1 MTSIDDDAQK
11 QLTDATC
18 GFDELFQN
26 ELDNARKIFADSDS
40 PFHQLGLGVCAF
52 LEAALGMETGLLVE
66 AQRCL
71 SLSEAGSKKQLKASK
86 YYAKPTTKFPSG
98 TEWELLNSD
107 AVILLGLNHALSESY
122 MGYLQ
127 CLYSL
132 NSAHSKFTK
141 LYKAVYPYGLDAYA
155 TPAPSPPQS
164 NTPSTVSSAASST
177 LSVATTST
185 AAPSTPASTI
195 SKRSGFFSR
204 FTSVSSSTTSLPL
217 ETRVHAER
225 GSVDELILSGTAFGY
240 GLFNLVFSLL
250 PAKIRGVVG
259 FLGFTSDRKLAL
271 QALAVSANFSDVHGV
286 FAGALTDMRRLGF
299 CGSGCADLL
308 RLALMT
314 YHGVVLLL
322 SGYQADEQHILRQ
335 YRAIVDKLSTRY
347 PRGSLWILN
356 RAKIL
361 RMSYDTEG
369 AIKVLQD
376 GLKPE
381 RPHTFAQAD
390 GLLIFELAW
399 TLLSQRRYQES
410 ADTFIDMTKIN
421 SWSHGTYYFIA
432 AGCHVSLG
440 NLGKAKELF
449 EQIPALLDKKKIGG
463 KDLPTEV
470 FIKKKLVFYKEKAKR
485 LTGSEDDYVKVMKI
499 SPAEELAIF
508 WNTHARIP
516 RDVAIAHI
524 TELSVLTPLPTIQ
537 SPLIP
542 ASPDPTASPTTPTAT
557 LPTLPPPDL
566 DTPDELAIR
575 ALLLG
580 ITHRT
585 AGSYSAARA
594 FLADAHARHAQ
605 VKVSTWV
612 GGVALFEQAVLVL
625 KEAQARTEG
634 VPGVDAHLSDAQ
646 TEGLSEAKKRE
657 VWAEAMKEAEGF
669 FEKALA
675 LATQQVDL
683 SSRLDSRIVMLK
695 DEIALKKEMLSMGS
709 A

>member
-1 MTSIDDDAQK
+1 MASADDGTQQ
-11 QLTDATC
+11 QLTDATR
-18 GFDELFQN
+18 GFDDLFQN
-26 ELDNARKIFADSDS
+26 ELDNARKIFVDSDS

-52 LEAALGMETGLLVE
+52 LEAALGMETALLAE

-86 YYAKPTTKFPSG
+86 YAKRTTQFPPG

-141 LYKAVYPYGLDAYA
+141 LYKTVYPHGLDAYA
-155 TPAPSPPQS
+155 TPATSPPRS
-164 NTPSTVSSAASST
+164 NTPSVASSAASST
-177 LSVATTST
+177 LSVASTST
-185 AAPSTPASTI
+185 TTPSAPASI
-195 SKRSGFFSR
+195 LSRRSGFFSR
-204 FTSVSSSTTSLPL
+204 FTGGASASTPSSLSPSMTSLSL

-271 QALAVSANFSDVHGV
+271 QALAVSANHTDVHGV
-286 FAGALTDMRRLGF
+286 FAG
-299 CGSGCADLL
+299 
-308 RLALMT
+308 LALMT

-322 SGYQADEQHILRQ
+322 SGYQVDEQHILRQ
-335 YRAIVDKLSTRY
+335 YGAIVDKLSSRY
-347 PRGSLWILN
+347 PEGSLWILN

-361 RMSYDTEG
+361 RMSYDTQG

-399 TLLSQRRYQES
+399 TLLSQRRYQEA
-410 ADTFIDMTKIN
+410 ADTFIDMTKVN

-440 NLGKAKELF
+440 NLDKAKELL

-470 FIKKKLVFYKEKAKR
+470 FIKKKLAFYKEKAAR
-485 LTGSEDDYVKVMKI
+485 LMGSEDDYVSVMKI

-508 WNTHARIP
+508 WNTHSRIP
-516 RDVAIAHI
+516 HDIALAHI
-524 TELSVLTPLPTIQ
+524 TELSAFTPPPTIP

-542 ASPDPTASPTTPTAT
+542 SATAATPSTAT
-557 LPTLPPPDL
+557 TALPTSAPPDL

-585 AGSYSAARA
+585 AGSYGPARA
-594 FLADAHARHAQ
+594 FLADAHAQHAQ

-612 GGVALFEQAVLVL
+612 AGVALFELAVLAL

-634 VPGVDAHLSDAQ
+634 EELGEAEKRGVW
-646 TEGLSEAKKRE
+646 EG
-657 VWAEAMKEAEGF
+657 AMKEAEGGL
-669 FEKALA
+669 EKALA

-683 SSRLDSRIVMLK
+683 SSRLDSRIAMLR
-695 DEIALKKEMLSMGS
+695 DEIALKREMLAANAAAS

>member
-1 MTSIDDDAQK
+1 MASADEDVQQ
-11 QLTDATC
+11 QLTDATH
-18 GFDELFQN
+18 GFDQLFQN
-26 ELDNARKIFADSDS
+26 ELEDSRNIFAASESDS

-52 LEAALGMETGLLVE
+52 LEAALGMETGLLAE

-86 YYAKPTTKFPSG
+86 YAKRTTQFPPG

-132 NSAHSKFTK
+132 NSRAHR
-141 LYKAVYPYGLDAYA
+141 LYKTVYPHGLDAYA
-155 TPAPSPPQS
+155 TPATSPPRS
-164 NTPSTVSSAASST
+164 NTPSVASSAASST
-177 LSVATTST
+177 LSVATNNTT
-185 AAPSTPASTI
+185 TPSTPASTI
-195 SKRSGFFSR
+195 SRRSGFFSR
-204 FTSVSSSTTSLPL
+204 FTGGLTASAPSSLSSSMTSLSL

-225 GSVDELILSGTAFGY
+225 GSVDELILSGTAFGA
-240 GLFNLVFSLL
+240 LFNLVFSLL

-271 QALAVSANFSDVHGV
+271 QALAVSANYTDVHGV
-286 FAGALTDMRRLGF
+286 FAG
-299 CGSGCADLL
+299 
-308 RLALMT
+308 LALMT

-335 YRAIVDKLSTRY
+335 YGAIVDKLSSRY
-347 PRGSLWILN
+347 PNGSLWILN

-361 RMSYDTEG
+361 RMSYDTQG

-399 TLLSQRRYQES
+399 TLLSQRRYQEA
-410 ADTFIDMTKIN
+410 ADTFIDMTKVN

-432 AGCHVSLG
+432 ADPG
-440 NLGKAKELF
+440 
-449 EQIPALLDKKKIGG
+449 LLDKKKIGG

-470 FIKKKLVFYKEKAKR
+470 FIKKKLAFYKEKATR
-485 LTGSEDDYVKVMKI
+485 LTGSEDGYVQVMKI
-499 SPAEELAIF
+499 SPAEELAIC
-508 WNTHARIP
+508 AYC
-516 RDVAIAHI
+516 
-524 TELSVLTPLPTIQ
+524 LTTWFVF
-537 SPLIP
+537 PLIP
-542 ASPDPTASPTTPTAT
+542 SDTVASPSTATATPTLSPSTPT
-557 LPTLPPPDL
+557 LPTPAPPDL

-575 ALLLG
+575 ALILG

-585 AGSYSAARA
+585 AGAYGPARE
-594 FLADAHARHAQ
+594 FLADAHAQHAQ

-612 GGVALFEQAVLVL
+612 GGVALFELAVLAL

-634 VPGVDAHLSDAQ
+634 VPGVDAAHADVRKEEL
-646 TEGLSEAKKRE
+646 GEAERRE
-657 VWAEAMKEAEGF
+657 VWVGAMGEAEGLL
-669 FEKALA
+669 EKALA

-683 SSRLDSRIVMLK
+683 SSRLDSRIAMLK
-695 DEIALKKEMLSMGS
+695 DEIAMKKEMLAAGK